1 MCCMAERP
9 NNHITGDVAIRDISS
24 KLIPEEWT
32 INTPQSDYGLD
43 LLVEVVNN
51 NMTTGKFFFIQSKG
65 TINSSQQDSISYSL
79 EVERIK
85 DYSKIAIPVLFVYYS
100 KADNRFWGR
109 WMNSLY
115 DTLTEKQQRQK
126 KVTLK
131 FDSANEIEFHLSNS
145 HCTLS

>member
-1 MCCMAERP
+1 MAERP

-79 EVERIK
+79 
-85 DYSKIAIPVLFVYYS
+85 
-100 KADNRFWGR
+100 
-109 WMNSLY
+109 
-115 DTLTEKQQRQK
+115 
-126 KVTLK
+126 
-131 FDSANEIEFHLSNS
+131 
-145 HCTLS
+145 